1 MNFRNWFNWGRQKQ
15 SPPPSIYQTLKEQVV
30 DGVLDSNYQL
40 PERESVRSGVRF
52 ATGVHD
58 GVRLYHFSSS
68 ASSSEVVHEGLHRA
82 FKVLTKGKVQEAI
95 QKFEHVLREHPVSS
109 LLDELSQHF
118 STVQDNLEVGKLLSF
133 AMNDLIIKGQEVE
146 LVKLGLYLRS
156 WVSPYSL
163 KERDVIAT
171 LGLYEEFTLFAIMNM
186 QCWPDGQEAI
196 FQLAKKVSG
205 WGRIHAITALEAESK
220 EVKDWLVEKGYHN
233 TVMPEYTALDCYHKG
248 QVFDRLK
255 DPQLDETMFS
265 GITGILQ
272 ALLNE
277 GPILGL
283 STLGN
288 DEEVLSL
295 YLEQCQRFSL
305 TISNYQLLWDIS
317 IYNEEFVTVNQ
328 EARSLLES
336 QHCQEVVKDAIS
348 EGEGISLAKS
358 LGILTLEHLLT
369 GLSTHFD
376 RFKGYLS
383 YLADDEV
390 ALDQGLDLF
399 RQHLDWDTLPELP
412 QSEVRFGA
420 LSFALQEL
428 KDYVNKGEDFLY
440 KGLISSAINNRNASL
455 RVLKSW
461 MDKSQRSLKDLS
473 PKLYDRLREVEQLEP
488 EADVRERMQAL
499 LSEQF
504 SAEKTAR

>member
-1 MNFRNWFNWGRQKQ
+1 MNFRNWFNWGRQQ
-15 SPPPSIYQTLKEQVV
+15 QTPLPSIYQTLKEQVV
-30 DGVLDSNYQL
+30 DGVLDSGYQL
-40 PERESVRSGVRF
+40 PESSMVKSGVRF
-52 ATGVHD
+52 APGAQD
-58 GVRLYHFSSS
+58 GIRLYNFSSS
-68 ASSSEVVHEGLHRA
+68 ASLEAVHEGLHRA

-95 QKFEHVLREHPVSS
+95 QKFEHVLRDYPVSS
-109 LLDELSQHF
+109 MLSDLAQHF
-118 STVQDNLEVGKLLSF
+118 SAVQDHLDVEMLLSF
-133 AMNDLIIKGQEVE
+133 VMNDLIIKGQEVE

-156 WVSPYSL
+156 WVSPYSSQ
-163 KERDVIAT
+163 ECDVIRT
-171 LGLYEEFTLFAIMNM
+171 LGLHEEFTLFAIMNM
-186 QCWPDGQEAI
+186 QRWPDGQEAI

-205 WGRIHAITALEAESK
+205 WGRIHAISALEAESK

-277 GPILGL
+277 GSVLGL

-305 TISNYQLLWDIS
+305 TISQYELLFAIS
-317 IYNEEFVTVNQ
+317 TYDDEFVAVNQ
-328 EARSLLES
+328 EARRLLES
-336 QHCQEVVKDAIS
+336 QHCQQVVKAAV
-348 EGEGISLAKS
+348 EKGEGISLAQS
-358 LGILTLEHLLT
+358 LGLLHKEQIVM

-383 YLADDEV
+383 YLADDE
-390 ALDQGLDLF
+390 AAFDQGLDLF
-399 RQHLDWDTLPELP
+399 RQHLDWDNLPELP
-412 QSEVRFGA
+412 HSEVRFGA
-420 LSFALQEL
+420 FELALHEL
-428 KDYVNKGEDFLY
+428 RHYVNKGEDFLY
-440 KGLISSAINNRNASL
+440 KGLMSSAINNRNASL
-455 RVLKSW
+455 RTLKSW
-461 MDKSQRSLKDLS
+461 VDKSQRPLKDLS
-473 PKLYDRLREVEQLEP
+473 PKLYHRLREAEKLEP
-488 EADVRERMQAL
+488 EADVRKRMQAL